1 MAIAKKKIEVY
12 YFYAC
17 KKSTSNLQLNKPKT
31 YCDLISNQC
40 GDGRIGKRARGD
52 IQDQMDGAWAGHK

>member
-31 YCDLISNQC
+31 HCDLINNQC
-40 GDGRIGKRARGD
+40 GDDRIGKRARGD
-52 IQDQMDGAWAGHK
+52 IQD